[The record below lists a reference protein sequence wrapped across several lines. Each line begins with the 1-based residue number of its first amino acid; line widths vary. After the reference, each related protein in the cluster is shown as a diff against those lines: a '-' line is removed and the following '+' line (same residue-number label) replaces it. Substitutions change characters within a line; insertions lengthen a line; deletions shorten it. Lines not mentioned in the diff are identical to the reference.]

1 MANVIPIKSYSN
13 RTEADLAKSFLESR
27 GIKSIV
33 SADDAGGMNPWLLK
47 ATGGARLL
55 VKEEDGKTALDLLE
69 NKTGS
74 NGVP

>member
-13 RTEADLAKSFLESR
+13 RIEAELAKSFLEAK
-27 GIKSIV
+27 GIQAIV
-33 SADDAGGMNPWLLK
+33 SADDEGSMNPWLLQ

-55 VKEEDGKTALDLLE
+55 VKEEDKETALDLLE
-69 NKTGS
+69 KKTGS